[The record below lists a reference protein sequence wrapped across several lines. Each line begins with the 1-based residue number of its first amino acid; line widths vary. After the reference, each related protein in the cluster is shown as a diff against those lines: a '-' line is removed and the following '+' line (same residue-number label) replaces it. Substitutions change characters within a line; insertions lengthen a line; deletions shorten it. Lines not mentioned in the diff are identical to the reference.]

1 MKTNYQ
7 KVLDNT
13 LADISKNGKTPVL
26 LLHVCC
32 APCSSYVLEYLTEF
46 FNIVIFFYN
55 PNISPNEEYIYR
67 LNEVKRLV
75 RELPLKNSVTII
87 EGDYSPDVFFSLAK
101 GLENEPERGPRCQ
114 KCIAHR
120 LEIAADMAKKIGAD
134 FFTTTLTISPHK
146 DSEFINSAGGEIA
159 EKVGIPYLFSDFKK
173 REGYKRSIQLSAEY
187 NLYRQNFC
195 GCVYSKMANAE
206 RQA

>member
-7 KVLDNT
+7 KILDNT

-87 EGDYSPDVFFSLAK
+87 EGDYSPEVFFSLAK
-101 GLENEPERGPRCQ
+101 GLENERERGLRCQ

>member
-7 KVLDNT
+7 KILDNT

-87 EGDYSPDVFFSLAK
+87 EGDYSPEVFFSLAK
-101 GLENEPERGPRCQ
+101 GLENEPERGLRCQ

>member
-7 KVLDNT
+7 KILDNT

-87 EGDYSPDVFFSLAK
+87 EGDYSPEVFFSLAK
-101 GLENEPERGPRCQ
+101 GLENECERGLRCQ